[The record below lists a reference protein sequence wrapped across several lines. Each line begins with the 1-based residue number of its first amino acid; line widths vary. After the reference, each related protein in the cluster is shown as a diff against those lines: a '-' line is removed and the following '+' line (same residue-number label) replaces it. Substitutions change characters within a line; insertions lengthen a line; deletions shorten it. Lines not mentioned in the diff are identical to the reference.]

1 MQYVNA
7 YLVLAALFV
16 TWFLGYAY
24 IGLDQ
29 YDRRYVRWV
38 ETVAMVA
45 FCALI
50 WPLLLVRRPKCI
62 LKPSD
67 LYEWDSTRAGF
78 DRERDRLMR
87 DLKRC
92 TNRIRFEAHNKG
104 KMIGEFEFPSD
115 AIAAYL
121 AHRTD
126 KDGYGNINDL
136 SEVKQWVDNADL
148 LNAQASE
155 IPWVWTSF
163 NLLAAELAS
172 LGVGD
177 CFCGTCRTH
186 YFATELESG
195 SGDGS
200 PGWIAVIIKCPKG
213 HEVMKFDLLKP
224 FCSHRRNPEPESDH
238 VPKTEPH
245 VPSFLMKKS

>member
-1 MQYVNA
+1 MVYVTA
-7 YLVLAALFV
+7 YMAIAGTLLA
-16 TWFLGYAY
+16 WSLGYAF
-24 IGLDQ
+24 IVLDS
-29 YDRRYVRWV
+29 YDRRYISWGQ
-38 ETVAMVA
+38 TVAMA
-45 FCALI
+45 IISTLL
-50 WPLLLVRRPKCI
+50 WPLVLIRRPIFFKR
-62 LKPSD
+62 PTET
-67 LYEWDSTRAGF
+67 YEWDPARSRF
-78 DRERDRLMR
+78 DRERDWLLK

-92 TNRIRFEAHNKG
+92 TNRVRFEAHHNG

-115 AIAAYL
+115 AISAYL

-136 SEVKQWVDNADL
+136 PEIKRWVDNADL

-186 YFATELESG
+186 YFSAELETG

-200 PGWIAVIIKCPKG
+200 PGWIAAIIKCPKG

-224 FCSHRRNPEPESDH
+224 FCSHKRNPEPEFSLEANS
-238 VPKTEPH
+238 EPR
-245 VPSFLMKKS
+245 VPSFLKKGS

>member
-1 MQYVNA
+1 MVI
-7 YLVLAALFV
+7 LSAL
-16 TWFLGYAY
+16 T
-24 IGLDQ
+24 
-29 YDRRYVRWV
+29 
-38 ETVAMVA
+38 
-45 FCALI
+45 
-50 WPLLLVRRPKCI
+50 WPLILVRRPKYI
-62 LKPSD
+62 QRPSE
-67 LYEWDSTRAGF
+67 LYERDSMRSRF

-87 DLKRC
+87 ELKRC
-92 TNRIRFEAHNKG
+92 TNRVRFEAHSRG

-115 AIAAYL
+115 AISAYL

-186 YFATELESG
+186 YFAAELDSG

-200 PGWIAVIIKCPKG
+200 PGWIAAIVKCPRG
-213 HEVMKFDLLKP
+213 HEVMKFDLMKP
-224 FCSHRRNPEPESDH
+224 FCSHKCNSEPEPDQ
-238 VPKTEPH
+238 VGGAEPH
-245 VPSFLMKKS
+245 VPRFLKKGE